1 MFLEWGKNLAKIRD
15 GWSFFYVFLRKYP
28 FLKGGSKE
36 SSIITKIK
44 RAFMYILFVKD
55 MLSCNYN

>member
-1 MFLEWGKNLAKIRD
+1 MVD
-15 GWSFFYVFLRKYP
+15 PFFMLPIIFLRKYP

-36 SSIITKIK
+36 SNIITKIK